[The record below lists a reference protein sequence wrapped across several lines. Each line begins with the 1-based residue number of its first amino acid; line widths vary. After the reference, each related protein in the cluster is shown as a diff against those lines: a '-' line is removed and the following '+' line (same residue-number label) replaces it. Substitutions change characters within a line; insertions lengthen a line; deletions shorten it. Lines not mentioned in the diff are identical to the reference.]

1 MHSALGV
8 LGVTGFLMK
17 DLRAN
22 PLDYVEGGKL
32 SARRQELSSMLDSTD
47 PNLRPFA
54 GRGGRMI
61 VTIGTNDTLAS
72 PSAQLDYYKAPR
84 GSRWLRQVLSHS
96 PGRSQPGRFGVCDRR
111 RRTTG
116 REHTDCKRL

>member
-1 MHSALGV
+1 
-8 LGVTGFLMK
+8 
-17 DLRAN
+17 
-22 PLDYVEGGKL
+22 
-32 SARRQELSSMLDSTD
+32 MLDSTD
-47 PNLRPFA
+47 PNLRPFG

-72 PSAQLDYYKAPR
+72 PGAQLDYYQALIDA
-84 GSRWLRQVLSHS
+84 WAARQW
-96 PGRSQPGRFGVCDRR
+96 FGDCDRR